1 MRNHQQGASG
11 ASVIPPQTEGAERPC
26 AIIGRERAERCAV
39 SGVRERSDRSRVSG
53 ASVRVHTLSDGG
65 SEATVRNHRQGASGA
80 SVITP
85 QIENKHEVISV
96 HSAEL
101 KAEHGPRG
109 RAQMLS
115 LPRRRTNKALS
126 VRAG

>member
-1 MRNHQQGASG
+1 M
-11 ASVIPPQTEGAERPC
+11 
-26 AIIGRERAERCAV
+26 
-39 SGVRERSDRSRVSG
+39 RERSDRSRVSG
-53 ASVRVHTLSDGG
+53 ASVSIHTSSDGG
-65 SEATVRNHRQGASGA
+65 SEATVHNHRQGASGA
-80 SVITP
+80 SVIPP
-85 QIENKHEVISV
+85 QIENKQEVISV

-115 LPRRRTNKALS
+115 LPRRRTHKVLS